1 VKRVETEL
9 PGVVVIEPR
18 VLGDSRGFFFESLQV
33 ARYRDAGVVF
43 GPAEKSGPV
52 QLNHSRSA
60 QGTLRGLHYQ
70 EPRAQGKLVWV
81 VAGSIFDV
89 AVDIRRG
96 SPTFAR
102 WVGTELSAENHRQM
116 WIPPGFAHG
125 FCVLSE
131 SADCLY
137 ACSDYYVPEYEHAIL
152 WSDADIAIRWPV
164 SDPILSQRDAHAPS
178 LRDATTLPSY
188 SD

>member
-1 VKRVETEL
+1 VNRIETDL

-18 VLGDSRGFFFESLQV
+18 VLGDSRGFFFEALQV
-33 ARYRDAGVVF
+33 ARYRDAGIVF
-43 GPAEKSGPV
+43 GADPESGPV
-52 QLNHSRSA
+52 QLNHSRSVMR
-60 QGTLRGLHYQ
+60 TLRGLHYQ

-96 SPTFAR
+96 SPTFGR
-102 WVGTELSAENHRQM
+102 WAGTELNADNRRQM
-116 WIPPGFAHG
+116 WVPPGFAHG

-137 ACSDYYVPEYEHAIL
+137 ACSDYYAPECEYTVL
-152 WSDADIAIRWPV
+152 WSDAEIGIRWPIA
-164 SDPILSQRDAHAPS
+164 DPILSERDARAPK
-178 LRDATTLPSY
+178 LRDATKLPSY
-188 SD
+188 SR